1 VINSRASEKITSLNN
16 VYKKYMPDNLTPGL
30 EYSVY
35 FGYFD
40 NDVEYFDREDTE
52 LVVIGI
58 ISSGDRQTGFTT
70 DGTNIDTLTNG
81 MFRGGPNRSAQWIGY
96 FTPHKSGPHKFHISS
111 YESSLLWI
119 GKKNETS
126 VDPLDD
132 PLIVNN
138 NKTLRLNRRQMCHID
153 DNISTSSGEI
163 ILEKFATYPIRM
175 QYGFREKY
183 SMRKMSLCFQE
194 PYTTELIYNFD
205 GYVNFND
212 EVKQSIIAKEEAAT
226 IGVPAEVLDEQRI
239 IDIINYL
246 EIQEKVV
253 ANYQDGD
260 FWLSGKVVEKND
272 DGSFNVQFD
281 DNLELPEANGVL
293 EKNLPRF
300 RIRKVHENIM
310 PAIVSIGWYFIS
322 SSKSQTFEEYV
333 LSHTQPAYAK
343 ATLYNIGYFLSDS
356 WSHSNYFKD
365 AEWDTTSTLHTMM
378 SPHVGYWIYITKFEV
393 GEMYVP
399 IP

>member
-1 VINSRASEKITSLNN
+1 MSKIIPRLKN
-16 VYKKYMPDNLTPGL
+16 VHLKYMPEGL

-52 LVVIGI
+52 LVIIGI
-58 ISSGDRQTGFTT
+58 INSGDRQTGFTT

-96 FTPHKSGPHKFHISS
+96 FTAHKSGPHKFHISS
-111 YESSLLWI
+111 YESSFLWI
-119 GKKNETS
+119 GKKNESS
-126 VDPLDD
+126 VDTSDE
-132 PLIVNN
+132 PLIVND
-138 NKTLRLNRRQMCHID
+138 NKTLQLNKREMCQPRDHI
-153 DNISTSSGEI
+153 SSSSGEI

-194 PYTTELIYNFD
+194 PYTTELIYNFE

-212 EVKQSIIAKEEAAT
+212 EVKQSIIASEEAAK
-226 IGVPAEVLDEQRI
+226 IGMPVEILDEQRI
-239 IDIINYL
+239 IDTINYL
-246 EIQEKVV
+246 EVQENVV
-253 ANYQDGD
+253 ANYKDGEL
-260 FWLSGKVVEKND
+260 WLNGKVIEKNG

-281 DNLELPEANGVL
+281 DDLELSEANGVV
-293 EKNLPRF
+293 EKNIPRF

-322 SSKSQTFEEYV
+322 SPKSQTFEEYV
-333 LSHTQPAYAK
+333 LSHTQPSHAK
-343 ATLYNIGYFLSDS
+343 ATLYNIGYYLSDT

-365 AEWDTTSTLHTMM
+365 AEWDTTSTFRTLM
-378 SPHVGYWIYITKFEV
+378 SPHVGYWIYITKFKV
-393 GEMYVP
+393 GELYVP
-399 IP
+399 DP